1 MGANFLFDG
10 SAGSKEM
17 LKLFLLYSDE
27 GFRVSPPVYMERF
40 FADVPGEPIG
50 DLRALARYEQR
61 LDRAAAFVGENV
73 LPSLTPAEMERF
85 RRCRAEIADHLRRSE
100 ARACPQLETGED
112 GLTYEDLIH
121 PQFFDA
127 FASQLEPRLLETFKY
142 RSSLSSTFAIL
153 AATQPED
160 DIAVTASCRE
170 IISGARTAAAAGRE
184 VLEARP
190 AAGRA
195 VAVLLPRWDSLSLE
209 DTMELKLRAHDE
221 LEELRAYLRRTLRG
235 CSGDMAEVQAI
246 LASEVEPAVRA
257 LEAKIRGLRFGL
269 ARKLLDELKSP
280 GSYTPL
286 VLGLVADI
294 PQGAAL
300 GASLALIGAG
310 AALDY
315 LKGRGELR
323 GEPMYWLHRLRRA
336 SR

>member
-50 DLRALARYEQR
+50 DLCALARYERR

-100 ARACPQLETGED
+100 ARACPRLESGED

-121 PQFFDA
+121 PQFFDT

-170 IISGARTAAAAGRE
+170 IISGARTAAA
-184 VLEARP
+184 
-190 AAGRA
+190 
-195 VAVLLPRWDSLSLE
+195 VLLPRWDSLSLE

-235 CSGDMAEVQAI
+235 CSGDMAEVQDI
-246 LASEVEPAVRA
+246 LASPRS
-257 LEAKIRGLRFGL
+257 
-269 ARKLLDELKSP
+269 SP
-280 GSYTPL
+280 PCGPWR
-286 VLGLVADI
+286 
-294 PQGAAL
+294 P
-300 GASLALIGAG
+300 
-310 AALDY
+310 
-315 LKGRGELR
+315 R
-323 GEPMYWLHRLRRA
+323 
-336 SR
+336 